1 MLTRK
6 QLSLIHVAK
15 NQIDLSDENY
25 RTILKNNFRVGSSKD
40 LAPYQFK
47 ELMELFSKL
56 GFKTITGELSQGQYK
71 KIRKMCNLLC
81 WNRDR
86 INGFVKRQL
95 GTQKPI
101 ETLSKSEA
109 NKIIEGL
116 KGIRG

>member
-15 NQIDLSDENY
+15 SQIDLSDTDY
-25 RTILKNNFRVGSSKD
+25 RTILKSNFRVSSSKD
-40 LAPYQFK
+40 LTSFQFK
-47 ELMELFSKL
+47 ELMYLFKKL
-56 GFKTITGELSQGQYK
+56 GFKTVTGELSQGQYK

-101 ETLSKSEA
+101 ETITKSEA
-109 NKIIEGL
+109 SKIIEGL
-116 KGIRG
+116 KAIRG